1 MSATKSSMSSMFS
14 NTVFV
19 VVSSLL
25 VVGLLATLVMRQR
38 PSRTAESFAN
48 ASPVGGKELS
58 TRYFTRFYIPVVLSI
73 LAIAFVVVLLTMSPG
88 LPLNAS
94 LNL

>member
-1 MSATKSSMSSMFS
+1 MGAAKSS

-19 VVSSLL
+19 VLASLFA
-25 VVGLLATLVMRQR
+25 VGLLATIVLRQQQT
-38 PSRTAESFAN
+38 PSQPNESFAN
-48 ASPVGGKELS
+48 PAGGKELS

-94 LNL
+94 SNI